1 MNTRELLD
9 KMAEN
14 LSVRR
19 SFGAAYEREGLL
31 IIPVALVAGGGGG
44 GEGPIKPPA
53 TGHIPAIETT
63 QPARGAPPD
72 GQPPTGTGGG
82 FGGLV
87 LPVGVYVV
95 NGDQVRWVPAFDAT
109 LIALASLSLVRV
121 LLSLLKNGRRRNRV

>member
-9 KMAEN
+9 RMAEN
-14 LSVRR
+14 ISVRR

-53 TGHIPAIETT
+53 TGHNGAIE
-63 QPARGAPPD
+63 PAEPAKGAPPNS
-72 GQPPTGTGGG
+72 QPPTGTGGG

-87 LPVGVYVV
+87 LPVGVYVAK
-95 NGDQVRWVPAFDAT
+95 GDQVRWVPAFDAT
-109 LIALASLSLVRV
+109 LIALASLSVVRV
-121 LLSLLKNGRRRNRV
+121 LLSLLKNGRRRNHV

>member
-1 MNTRELLD
+1 VDTRELLD
-9 KMAEN
+9 KMGEN

-19 SFGAAYEREGLL
+19 SFGAAYERDGLL

-44 GEGPIKPPA
+44 GEGPVQPRATRHTRAVETAEPASGGPP
-53 TGHIPAIETT
+53 E
-63 QPARGAPPD
+63 

-95 NGDQVRWVPAFDAT
+95 KGDQVRWVPSYDAT
-109 LIALASLSLVRV
+109 LIILASLSVLRV
-121 LLSLLKNGRRRNRV
+121 LQGLLRHGRRHNRA